1 MSSCLAALETS
12 AAMSMEKV
20 SACSISRSQSYTP
33 MTVETRRSLIDTV
46 SVTLLM
52 LRTGPAHSAS

>member
-1 MSSCLAALETS
+1 MSSLAAALATS
-12 AAMSMEKV
+12 AAMSTEKI

-46 SVTLLM
+46 SVTL
-52 LRTGPAHSAS
+52 RC

>member
-1 MSSCLAALETS
+1 
-12 AAMSMEKV
+12 MSMEKV

-46 SVTLLM
+46 SVTLPM
-52 LRTGPAHSAS
+52 LRTASAYL